1 MASIANCKRLPGR
14 VTILNPDF
22 SLNCRIWA
30 TNKLAMFR
38 RPTVA
43 WACRSMV
50 FPRHAGGRQ
59 WLEFSYGGITAD
71 ETVITGDSQK
81 PWTHTHID
89 IYIYIDILYIEID
102 ISTHIYIY
110 YIYVH
115 IYIYYNHIHI
125 ILSMIS
131 LDYLHKCNFF
141 CRWLPG
147 LVVTNGFRIGKSLLN
162 SLVNR
167 IR

>member
-38 RPTVA
+38 RPTVT

-50 FPRHAGGRQ
+50 FPRHGGGWQ

-81 PWTHTHID
+81 LWTHTHTYNMDIFTYICVYKS
-89 IYIYIDILYIEID
+89 IYIYIISILYIK
-102 ISTHIYIY
+102 SHTY
-110 YIYVH
+110 
-115 IYIYYNHIHI
+115 HI
-125 ILSMIS
+125 IYDKLGLFTHMF
-131 LDYLHKCNFF
+131 FF

-147 LVVTNGFRIGKSLLN
+147 LVVTNGLRIGKSLLN